1 MPRERKVTVRLSEEE
16 YERLTEYMEERGLKN
31 ISDAVREM
39 ISPRESPLPPE
50 FTEAMDYLVSIGYFS
65 SREEGLREAV
75 RVFLY
80 DVIDLW
86 KIRERAEALREIR
99 MEMEQKRLLEEK
111 TRDLLKK

>member
-1 MPRERKVTVRLSEEE
+1 MARERKVTVRLTDEE
-16 YERLTEYMEERGLKN
+16 YERLTEYMQERGLKN
-31 ISDAVREM
+31 LSDAVREL
-39 ISPRESPLPPE
+39 ISPQESPLPLE
-50 FTEAMDYLVSIGYFS
+50 FTEAMDYLVDIGYFS

-80 DVIDLW
+80 EVIDLW
-86 KIRERAEALREIR
+86 KIRERAEALKEIR